1 MAIRAPDGANKREKE
16 KLTILF
22 DTGRSKVAVT
32 IQPNTILLLEY
43 RFIFTGLY
51 EDNSLG
57 ISVPTSIRFQR
68 FFYHINGQ
76 MSKLL

>member
-43 RFIFTGLY
+43 MLLTPACTRTALYASIYLHLSGFKDSFT
-51 EDNSLG
+51 
-57 ISVPTSIRFQR
+57 T
-68 FFYHINGQ
+68 
-76 MSKLL
+76 

>member
-1 MAIRAPDGANKREKE
+1 M
-16 KLTILF
+16 F

-43 RFIFTGLY
+43 IFIFTGLY

-68 FFYHINGQ
+68 FFYHINGNVKVAFDQ
-76 MSKLL
+76 DMLEMDKTT